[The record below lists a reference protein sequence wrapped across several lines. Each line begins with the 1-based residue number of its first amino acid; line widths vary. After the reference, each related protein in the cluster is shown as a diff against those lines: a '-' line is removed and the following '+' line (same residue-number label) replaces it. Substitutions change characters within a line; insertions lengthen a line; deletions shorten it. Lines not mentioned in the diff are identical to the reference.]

1 MRTHV
6 VYQIA
11 VPVCV
16 GLINSENGFMKRV
29 TSTKFRF
36 KQKLKHDG
44 QAKYQYI
51 I

>member
-11 VPVCV
+11 VPVCM
-16 GLINSENGFMKRV
+16 GFNNSEKGFMKKV
-29 TSTKFRF
+29 TSSKYRF

-44 QAKYQYI
+44 
-51 I
+51 